1 MSDELT
7 PITHKCSACGVNT
20 ECAVAPR
27 VHAWERQLKEMHTVI
42 CGDMAAE
49 NPDGIVHKIRRHEL
63 DLYGKDG
70 SGGLKAVAREYTL
83 DKAKATGF
91 VAAVG
96 AVSGLVGA
104 WLADKLHR

>member
-27 VHAWERQLKEMHTVI
+27 VHAWERQLSEMHKVI
-42 CGDMAAE
+42 CGDMTAE
-49 NPDGIVHKIRRHEL
+49 NPDGLVHKTRRHEQ
-63 DLYGKDG
+63 DIKH
-70 SGGLKAVAREYTL
+70 LKEIAREYTL

-104 WLADKLHR
+104 WLAERLHR

>member
-27 VHAWERQLKEMHTVI
+27 VHAWERQLTEMHKVI
-42 CGDMAAE
+42 CGDMTAE
-49 NPDGIVHKIRRHEL
+49 NPDGVIHKIRRHEH
-63 DLYGKDG
+63 DIKN
-70 SGGLKAVAREYTL
+70 LKEVAREYTL

-96 AVSGLVGA
+96 VVSGLIGA
-104 WLADKLHR
+104 WISERLHR